1 MSTSSPF
8 TTLRRWLALV
18 RTAFKNEFSS
28 SISLVFFI
36 VLPLLF
42 TFAVGAG
49 LGGMMDPGEG
59 PVEEVRIPIYVRTGD
74 EGPLVDALLDAL
86 VEVNLTP
93 QIVDALPEDAFG
105 LEIPADFSATLLDGG
120 TPTLTLHTLPNSG
133 AAPVVSQALMAA
145 RGRVGGAALVAEMGL
160 EQARD
165 AEIVTTDAEA
175 RAFFVDVLEETL
187 DATADPPAVPE
198 VRWPTGVAIAETRD
212 FATGAEQAS
221 AGQIVTWVQ
230 ITLLGAA
237 EVLVAERL
245 DGTLRRMLVMPVT
258 RGAIL
263 GGKLVARLLLGL
275 VQMALLLGAGA
286 WLFNVGWA
294 QQPLATAAVSV
305 AFALAMVSLGILLA
319 TFVRTQGQASSLVVG
334 LSMAMAALGGAWFPL
349 EVAPQLYRQV
359 VQVLPST
366 WAMRAYTDILVRSA
380 DLAAVLPYVG
390 ILLGF
395 AVVFIATGVWRFTR
409 SA

>member
-1 MSTSSPF
+1 MSTSPLF
-8 TTLRRWLALV
+8 TSLRRWLALV

-28 SISLVFFI
+28 PISLVFFI

-59 PVEEVRIPIYVRTGD
+59 PVEEIRIPIYVRAGD
-74 EGPLVDALLDAL
+74 EGPLVDALLEAL
-86 VEVNLTP
+86 VEVNLAP

-120 TPTLTLHTLPNSG
+120 TPTLTLHTLPNNS
-133 AAPVVSQALMAA
+133 AAPVVAQALMAA

-165 AEIVTTDAEA
+165 AEIVATDAEA

-187 DATADPPAVPE
+187 DATADPPAIPE
-198 VRWPTGVAIAETRD
+198 VRWPTGVTVAETRD

-349 EVAPQLYRQV
+349 EVTPQLYRQV

-366 WAMRAYTDILVRSA
+366 WAMRAYTDILVRGA

-395 AVVFIATGVWRFTR
+395 AVVFIAAGVWRFGR
-409 SA
+409 YE

>member
-1 MSTSSPF
+1 
-8 TTLRRWLALV
+8 
-18 RTAFKNEFSS
+18 
-28 SISLVFFI
+28 
-36 VLPLLF
+36 
-42 TFAVGAG
+42 
-49 LGGMMDPGEG
+49 
-59 PVEEVRIPIYVRTGD
+59 
-74 EGPLVDALLDAL
+74 
-86 VEVNLTP
+86 
-93 QIVDALPEDAFG
+93 
-105 LEIPADFSATLLDGG
+105 
-120 TPTLTLHTLPNSG
+120 
-133 AAPVVSQALMAA
+133 
-145 RGRVGGAALVAEMGL
+145 
-160 EQARD
+160 
-165 AEIVTTDAEA
+165 
-175 RAFFVDVLEETL
+175 
-187 DATADPPAVPE
+187 
-198 VRWPTGVAIAETRD
+198 
-212 FATGAEQAS
+212 
-221 AGQIVTWVQ
+221 
-230 ITLLGAA
+230 
-237 EVLVAERL
+237 
-245 DGTLRRMLVMPVT
+245 
-258 RGAIL
+258 
-263 GGKLVARLLLGL
+263 LVARLLLGL

-359 VQVLPST
+359 VQVLPSK